1 MLIPGAGLR
10 GQVALLDWRRWEA
23 NAQTAV
29 CGLRAIL
36 TKSAI
41 PFHEDETLIPE
52 LRAQFNEGLPR
63 PRFAACTYAR
73 MAQPDPDS
81 VAGAPGRGHDDGRG
95 PQQNQEWVDASAA
108 FFPAGGLVTI

>member
-1 MLIPGAGLR
+1 MHKRSFVAFGLS
-10 GQVALLDWRRWEA
+10 V
-23 NAQTAV
+23 
-29 CGLRAIL
+29 I
-36 TKSAI
+36 KSAI

-52 LRAQFNEGLPR
+52 LRAQFNKGFPR

-73 MAQPDPDS
+73 MAQPDPGS